1 MQMMRFA
8 TFLASA
14 SLLAACSDTGSV
26 ADTGNGTVPR
36 AAISAEALSVDWI
49 YSVREVTSSVPL
61 FEGEVSAYIG
71 DGEVVFET
79 EDGRDGIALSV
90 ENLDPSASEVCH
102 PNGLILDGDCPERA
116 DSPYVLF
123 ESSPVL
129 ELTVNG
135 RTCVAPRDSS
145 AIELRVDDE
154 HHLLRARTIAPV
166 ICPGAEA
173 RSYEVVLEPIELV
186 KEEGELTLTLGGVEP
201 EPTLVDDEGN
211 PIP

>member
-1 MQMMRFA
+1 MSR
-8 TFLASA
+8 SVI
-14 SLLAACSDTGSV
+14 LLLIAFVAVACSETGSV
-26 ADTGNGTVPR
+26 DSNENGTVPR
-36 AAISAEALSVDWI
+36 AAISSEALAVDWV
-49 YSVREVTSSVPL
+49 YSVREVTSAIPL
-61 FEGEVSAYIG
+61 FEGEVTSYIG

-129 ELTVNG
+129 ELIVNG
-135 RTCVAPRDSS
+135 RSCVAPRDSS

-154 HHLLRARTIAPV
+154 HRLLRARTIAPV

-173 RSYEVVLEPIELV
+173 KSYEITLEPIELA
-186 KEEGELTLTLGGVEP
+186 KEDEEITLTLGSSGP
-201 EPTLVDDEGN
+201 EPTLINDEGN

>member
-1 MQMMRFA
+1 MTRFV
-8 TFLASA
+8 TILLSA
-14 SLLAACSDTGSV
+14 SLAAACSEAGTLS
-26 ADTGNGTVPR
+26 DTGNGTVPR
-36 AAISAEALSVDWI
+36 AAISAEALGVDWI
-49 YSVREVTSSVPL
+49 YSVREVTSSVSL
-61 FEGEVSAYIG
+61 FEGEVVAYVG

-135 RTCVAPRDSS
+135 RSCVAPRDSS
-145 AIELRVDDE
+145 AIELRVDNE
-154 HHLLRARTIAPV
+154 HRLLRARSIAPV

-173 RSYEVVLEPIELV
+173 KSYEIVLEPIDLV
-186 KEEGELTLTLGGVEP
+186 KEDDEPELTLGAPAV
-201 EPTLVDDEGN
+201 EPTLIDEEGN

>member
-61 FEGEVSAYIG
+61 FEAEVSAYIG

-186 KEEGELTLTLGGVEP
+186 KEEGEPTLTLGGVES